1 MNSTNDLV
9 EQPETMPPG
18 PAPLPPS
25 LTIPEFCAGEQ
36 ISEATYH
43 KLRRDGLGPREMR
56 YPGLKVV
63 RISIAARDAW
73 REMMENPTG
82 QMKKRID
89 ADLKARSERLRAA
102 GKRGA
107 ASPKHPCRKRRA
119 R

>member
-1 MNSTNDLV
+1 MDSTNDLV
-9 EQPETMPPG
+9 EHPETMPPS

-73 REMMENPTG
+73 REMMENPTPK
-82 QMKKRID
+82 MKKQID
-89 ADLKARSERLRAA
+89 AEHKARSDRLCAA

-107 ASPKHPCRKRRA
+107 ASTNHPCRKRR
-119 R
+119 